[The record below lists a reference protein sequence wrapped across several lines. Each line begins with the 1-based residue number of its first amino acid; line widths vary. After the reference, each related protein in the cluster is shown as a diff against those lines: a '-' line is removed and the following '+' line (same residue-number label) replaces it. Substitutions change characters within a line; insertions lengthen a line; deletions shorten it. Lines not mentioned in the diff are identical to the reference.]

1 MSGPNGSGESEGGPA
16 TLAIEERDGAIVLY
30 IGETYAILK
39 PDQAIEIGEMIVQY
53 GSNQNPG
60 SIAMPSA
67 RAQTIISEKIRNK
80 LYQRTSLVIKN
91 LQERKKLPMY
101 VAQSVV
107 DIVLSEV
114 L

>member
-1 MSGPNGSGESEGGPA
+1 MSGPNGSGESDGGPA
-16 TLAIEERDGAIVLY
+16 TLSIEERNGAIVLY
-30 IGETYAILK
+30 IGETYVILP
-39 PDQAIEIGEMIVQY
+39 PDQAMEIGELMVKY
-53 GSNQNPG
+53 GYHAKTGQDHD
-60 SIAMPSA
+60 AK
-67 RAQTIISEKIRNK
+67 TVISEKIRNK

-91 LQERKKLPMY
+91 LQERKKQPMY